1 MASFFKSFFACL
13 LAIVVSGFI
22 GFMLLI
28 GVAGA
33 FTALLSS
40 KTVAVPSGSVLKIT
54 LAEPI
59 QDNPQIN
66 IFKSFNPSTMSVSR
80 PLALLDV
87 LNAIEIAKNDPNI
100 SGVYLELSPMMSVG
114 TATLE
119 EIRNALIDF
128 RSSGKFIV
136 SYNDTYTQATY
147 YLSSVADRIYLNP
160 AGGLAWQGMAAQ
172 ALFFKGT
179 LDKLGVEPEIIRHGK
194 YKSAIEPYTSDRMS
208 PENREQTESLVHA
221 VWDNVVA
228 GVSEVRGIAPAAL
241 QQYASQLEV
250 TSPEQALEAGMI
262 DAIAYKDEVSDY
274 IESMVADYNAVSLV
288 DYTYNRGSS
297 ADMKGGSKNGV
308 AVIYAEGN
316 IVDGDNGDGVIASAR
331 LSRQLRSAR
340 ENDDI
345 KAVVLRVNSPGGSAL
360 AAEVIWREAQLLQQ
374 EKPLVVSMGDYAASG
389 GYYISVPADAI
400 LASPSTITGSI
411 GVFGVLFN
419 AEKGLSDKLGIT
431 SDVAR
436 TNPAADM
443 GTFLRPLSPME
454 RANLEASVER
464 TYTMFVSHVAEG
476 RNMTVPA
483 VDDIAQGRVWS
494 GVQASQNGLID
505 GFGGIKDAIA
515 LAADRAGVAAGFQ
528 VVPVLD
534 EVSSIGQLFG
544 AMVEAKEGW
553 LGGNRLE
560 EPLYRNYRHIMNVL
574 EGAPIQAVLPYTLIF
589 Y

>member
-1 MASFFKSFFACL
+1 
-13 LAIVVSGFI
+13 
-22 GFMLLI
+22 
-28 GVAGA
+28 
-33 FTALLSS
+33 
-40 KTVAVPSGSVLKIT
+40 
-54 LAEPI
+54 
-59 QDNPQIN
+59 
-66 IFKSFNPSTMSVSR
+66 
-80 PLALLDV
+80 
-87 LNAIEIAKNDPNI
+87 
-100 SGVYLELSPMMSVG
+100 
-114 TATLE
+114 
-119 EIRNALIDF
+119 
-128 RSSGKFIV
+128 
-136 SYNDTYTQATY
+136 
-147 YLSSVADRIYLNP
+147 
-160 AGGLAWQGMAAQ
+160 
-172 ALFFKGT
+172 
-179 LDKLGVEPEIIRHGK
+179 
-194 YKSAIEPYTSDRMS
+194 MS

-228 GVSEVRGIAPAAL
+228 GVSEARGIAPAAL

-419 AEKGLSDKLGIT
+419 AERGLSDKLGIT

-454 RANLEASVER
+454 RANLESSVER

-515 LAADRAGVAAGFQ
+515 LAADRAGVAADFQ